1 MSDLKQFERW
11 AVRAREERSLE
22 PDVAPAVLARLR
34 HANGELPAG
43 PGAWIWAASA
53 VAGCAATLAAVVGY
67 AAWVELAAPW
77 TSWFSELSNW
87 GTP

>member
-11 AVRAREERSLE
+11 AVRAREEQSPA

-34 HANGELPAG
+34 HASAEPPAV

-53 VAGCAATLAAVVGY
+53 AGCAAAVAAIVGY
-67 AAWVELAAPW
+67 AAWVELAMPW

-87 GTP
+87 GTL